1 MKKKY
6 LHPILSPLSRMD
18 LGDIQWIGTFNPE
31 SGELDGGYCPIKLLD
46 RNNQV
51 ATICEL
57 QKLIEQIQSAIDF
70 TSSGG
75 VYEVIGIEPLDNDE
89 LATVANAEISRIGFV
104 YVMQN
109 RRNGFFKIGFSKKPS
124 FREKT
129 LQSEEPEV
137 EMIFAYKG
145 TIELEKK
152 IHDKYS
158 RKRIRGEWFSLNEE
172 DLESIKLMLEGGQK

>member
-6 LHPILSPLSRMD
+6 LHPVLSLLSRID
-18 LGDIQWIGTFNPE
+18 LGDIQWIRTFDPKLGVMN
-31 SGELDGGYCPIKLLD
+31 DGCCPIKLTHG
-46 RNNQV
+46 RI

-57 QKLIEQIQSAIDF
+57 RELMREIQSSIDF
-70 TSSGG
+70 ISSGG
-75 VYEVIGIEPLDNDE
+75 TYETIELETIDDVE
-89 LATVANAEISRIGFV
+89 LATVTNAKKVRSGFV

-109 RRNGFFKIGFSKKPS
+109 RRNGLFKIGFSKRPS

-137 EMIFAYKG
+137 ELILSNEG
-145 TIELEKK
+145 TIRLEKK
-152 IHDKYS
+152 IHNKYLQ
-158 RKRIRGEWFSLNEE
+158 KRIRGEWFSLNEE